1 MLFVQAVG
9 ASGHSVTVTKTSG
22 ESADGASI
30 LSVLALA
37 AGHGEEVT
45 ITAEGDNAEAV
56 AKQLGELVASNLDA
70 S

>member
-1 MLFVQAVG
+1 MLFVQAVT
-9 ASGHSVTVTKTSG
+9 ASGHIVTVTKASG

-45 ITAEGDNAEAV
+45 ITAHGDNAEVV
-56 AKQLGELVASNLDA
+56 AQQLADLVASNLDA
-70 S
+70 N